1 MLRDIKDTKIRKMI
15 FCLFRYTDE
24 KKNYKFFTSIFY
36 SKYINKLMMFC
47 PFFYLLQFSL
57 NLGRQILCI

>member
-24 KKNYKFFTSIFY
+24 KKKLQIF
-36 SKYINKLMMFC
+36 
-47 PFFYLLQFSL
+47 LLQFFIQ
-57 NLGRQILCI
+57 NI

>member
-24 KKNYKFFTSIFY
+24 KKITNF
-36 SKYINKLMMFC
+36 
-47 PFFYLLQFSL
+47 LLQFFIQ
-57 NLGRQILCI
+57 NI

>member
-24 KKNYKFFTSIFY
+24 KKKLQIFY
-36 SKYINKLMMFC
+36 FNFLFKIYK
-47 PFFYLLQFSL
+47 
-57 NLGRQILCI
+57 

>member
-24 KKNYKFFTSIFY
+24 KKKITNF
-36 SKYINKLMMFC
+36 
-47 PFFYLLQFSL
+47 LLQFFIQ
-57 NLGRQILCI
+57 NI